1 MSPARD
7 SEALPLGGRTI
18 LVTGASSGTGLAGAL
33 AWHRLGATILVG
45 SRSAAKCT
53 EIADRVGNVRVHAFV
68 ADLGD
73 MPTIDA
79 AIDDL
84 AKSGVEP
91 TDIVHC
97 AAGGLEP
104 ILRPLLRITA
114 GLRRMPPSEARDQA
128 FAAGRAELE
137 RLVGAT
143 SAKAMSVNYEGP
155 RRLLERLGP
164 ALGGGGQIV
173 LLSSFW
179 SGMVGQGCPAF
190 YRSVAD
196 SKTLLER
203 WLDTQARQLASR
215 NIAATV
221 LVAHLIIDTSTA
233 KLIDRNVAPLMS
245 AEDQAVFRAG
255 YVTTEQTVTATTRLL
270 LQPVSPKGRLRR
282 VYQAGSDELTDEV
295 DPETRAVVSRV
306 PL

>member
-7 SEALPLGGRTI
+7 SDGLPLAGRTI
-18 LVTGASSGTGLAGAL
+18 LITGASSGTGLAGAL
-33 AWHRLGATILVG
+33 AWHRLGATIVVG
-45 SRSAAKCT
+45 SRSEAKCT

-73 MPTIDA
+73 MSTIDA
-79 AIDDL
+79 AIEDL
-84 AKSGVEP
+84 AKSGVAP
-91 TDIVHC
+91 SDIVHC

-114 GLRRMPPSEARDQA
+114 GLRRMPPSWARDQA
-128 FAAGRAELE
+128 FAAGQAELE
-137 RLVGAT
+137 RLVAAT

-155 RRLLERLGP
+155 RRLLEHLGP
-164 ALGGGGQIV
+164 ALPGGGQII
-173 LLSSFW
+173 LLSSIW
-179 SGMVGQGCPAF
+179 SGMAGQGCPAF

-203 WLDTQARQLASR
+203 WLDTQARLLASR

-233 KLIDRNVAPLMS
+233 KLIDRNIAPLLS

-255 YVTTEQTVTATTRLL
+255 YVTTEQTVTAVTRLL
-270 LQPVSPKGRLRR
+270 LQPVIPKDGVRR
-282 VYQAGSDELTDEV
+282 VFQAASAALSDEV
-295 DPETRAVVSRV
+295 DPDILAVASRV